1 MKIIIGI
8 IIFIILLGVGSL
20 IVPDTEDKNVQIL
33 SKYGVEVIARKK
45 DFQKDSC
52 MIEFDITSKNED
64 LNVRS
69 FTVEIPEIKDVNY
82 LNTYNKVIV
91 HKFIKVQ
98 LKKNELQREIKIFS
112 LPCKNLGKMSLLI
125 STQYC

>member
-1 MKIIIGI
+1 MKILIGI
-8 IIFIILLGVGSL
+8 IIFLFLLGIGHL

-52 MIEFDITSKNED
+52 TVDFDITSKNED

-82 LNTYNKVIV
+82 SGGNNKIIV
-91 HKFIKVQ
+91 HKFIKTQ
-98 LKKNELQREIKIFS
+98 LKKGILQREIKIFS
-112 LPCKNLGKMSLLI
+112 LPCKNLGEMSLRI
-125 STQYC
+125 SSVF

>member
-1 MKIIIGI
+1 MKIIVGI
-8 IIFIILLGVGSL
+8 IIFLSLLGIGHL

-52 MIEFDITSKNED
+52 TVDFDITSKNED

-82 LNTYNKVIV
+82 SGGNNKIIV
-91 HKFIKVQ
+91 HKFIKTQ
-98 LKKNELQREIKIFS
+98 LKKGILQREIKIFS
-112 LPCKNLGKMSLLI
+112 LPCKNLGEMSLRI
-125 STQYC
+125 SSVF